1 MQHHLENEN
10 QGPNGPYDPA
20 QRPKTGVLHV
30 FGTVFLFYSKNLQDK
45 SIYDNSSIRIR
56 APRDHRTQPRGP
68 KSGSFMVFGTFLL
81 FYSKTHQYTS
91 MIHQIASGIQISVQM
106 DHKWMVGPHPGAQN
120 QGLKCFFSF
129 KSIVS
134 LSPVSIP

>member
-1 MQHHLENEN
+1 MDYRTRPR
-10 QGPNGPYDPA
+10 GPMDHRTRPRGP
-20 QRPKTGVLHV
+20 KLGSFMF

-56 APRDHRTQPRGP
+56 APIDHRTRPRGP

-106 DHKWMVGPHPGAQN
+106 DHKWTIGPHPGAQN
-120 QGLKCFFSF
+120 QGLSYQSRDIT
-129 KSIVS
+129 KSIHKKFG
-134 LSPVSIP
+134 P